1 MEPAGAWRSK
11 TFGCGTPA
19 PFAALDCGFCYFHRV
34 YFAELACDRKPSSA
48 RSFWVCPLALWR
60 DTEGGG
66 KFTRDLLQPSDISTE
81 RAAAARRP
89 GSCGRPCS
97 LWHLG
102 GGSQISANLWSPLC
116 QVKDSK
122 RRWPLGN
129 LWNVPKG
136 VRGGWQRAERTLI
149 AAYYRVWLQFRT
161 PKCTF
166 YRSITAVGV
175 HAFMLLTIKV
185 LKTRN
190 VLSFLVSCND
200 FGNLNQKPL
209 L

>member
-1 MEPAGAWRSK
+1 MLYRVFIHEGPCRINSCCRGSCVAVGDCCSQRCRASCRSESVVHTENAKHVYQPAASVEPAGAWRSK

-97 LWHLG
+97 L
-102 GGSQISANLWSPLC
+102 
-116 QVKDSK
+116 
-122 RRWPLGN
+122 
-129 LWNVPKG
+129 
-136 VRGGWQRAERTLI
+136 
-149 AAYYRVWLQFRT
+149 
-161 PKCTF
+161 
-166 YRSITAVGV
+166 
-175 HAFMLLTIKV
+175 
-185 LKTRN
+185 
-190 VLSFLVSCND
+190 
-200 FGNLNQKPL
+200 
-209 L
+209 